1 MLLRMPPK
9 TRRRTTTKDRGG
21 DGKAAARAGKGAS
34 DGGVPRAARSPAKG
48 QRAANSERRLLGE
61 QGERTRA
68 KLLDAARKVFR
79 ERTYPETRVDDITRA
94 AGTSHGAFYLYFDNK
109 AEALEAL
116 AAETSLQLDRLASG
130 FADIER
136 GEEGYEQLRKWID
149 TFIDIYEQNSPVIV
163 ALMMARPRD
172 VRFDRLGR
180 EMMSTFASRISATI
194 RDAIAGG
201 RHPIRSGIAATALI
215 AMLERLCYYWLVR
228 GAEFDREDVVDTL
241 AAIWHQGIFG
251 ESHTA

>member
-1 MLLRMPPK
+1 MLMRM
-9 TRRRTTTKDRGG
+9 T
-21 DGKAAARAGKGAS
+21 
-34 DGGVPRAARSPAKG
+34 ARSSKSTTANRPRKNAD
-48 QRAANSERRLLGE
+48 QRALGE
-61 QGERTRA
+61 QGERTKARLLEAA
-68 KLLDAARKVFR
+68 KTVFR

-116 AAETSLQLDRLASG
+116 AAETQAQLDGLADE
-130 FADIER
+130 FAGIKR
-136 GEEGYEQLRKWID
+136 GEEGYEQLRKWIGEFVD
-149 TFIDIYEQNSPVIV
+149 AYEENAPVII
-163 ALMMARPRD
+163 ALMMARPKD

-180 EMMSTFASRISATI
+180 EMMNKFAGRISVTI
-194 RDAIAGG
+194 REA
-201 RHPIRSGIAATALI
+201 RRERPHPIKSGIAATALV

-228 GAEFDREDVVDTL
+228 GAEFDRDDVVDTL